1 MDRLLTRAH
10 GLFGAGAGSGGGEVF
25 AAGGGGGSVPPPP
38 AGGSGLGSGV
48 AAAGGVYEQSQA
60 GVSGLDVDSRQTAG
74 AGGAVAGQGR
84 AGAGVIRDQAR
95 TVAAATAPLGNSA
108 AGARLVVAAMDEHLA
123 AMQRQL
129 DTTTEQNKVLAARLR
144 QLAEAYRG
152 AGGAGMGA
160 GMPMAGMGRLPMG
173 GGAGG
178 GGLSGLSGLAALPA
192 SLMSG
197 RAGGRA
203 AQWSAAEPGLGGST
217 PGGSAGSPLGG
228 LTPDSSPREVAAA
241 IIHEAHRRGYS
252 PRQTIAILAD
262 AMQESGLRARAV
274 SPNGLWK
281 GIFQQDTSYPGRS
294 NPNTAISEFFDR
306 LGHHGGPSS
315 PDIWKSIFWLQQR
328 PGEPSA
334 AAAVAHGRQAY
345 LTEIQSRLP
354 KATALYRDIAGLW

>member
-10 GLFGAGAGSGGGEVF
+10 GLYGAGSGGGEVF
-25 AAGGGGGSVPPPP
+25 AAGGGGGSVPPP

-60 GVSGLDVDSRQTAG
+60 GVSGLDVDSGQTAR
-74 AGGAVAGQGR
+74 AGGAVADQGR

-129 DTTTEQNKVLAARLR
+129 DTPTEQNKVLAARLR

-178 GGLSGLSGLAALPA
+178 GGLSGLSGLAALSA
-192 SLMSG
+192 SLMRGGAGSGGDREPGSGFLDSMLGYDGRGSEPAQRAVAFAESKLGAPYVWGSQGPGAFDCSGLVKDSYAHAGISLPRSTYDMIRVGTTVDRSEIRAGDLVFSNFSG
-197 RAGGRA
+197 RGPEHVQLAVSPVQVIEA
-203 AQWSAAEPGLGGST
+203 PT
-217 PGGSAGSPLGG
+217 PGGHVQY
-228 LTPDSSPREVAAA
+228 SSVP
-241 IIHEAHRRGYS
+241 
-252 PRQTIAILAD
+252 
-262 AMQESGLRARAV
+262 
-274 SPNGLWK
+274 
-281 GIFQQDTSYPGRS
+281 
-294 NPNTAISEFFDR
+294 
-306 LGHHGGPSS
+306 
-315 PDIWKSIFWLQQR
+315 
-328 PGEPSA
+328 
-334 AAAVAHGRQAY
+334 HGRVVVK
-345 LTEIQSRLP
+345 RVV
-354 KATALYRDIAGLW
+354 

>member
-1 MDRLLTRAH
+1 MGVGEFVAGVDRLLTRAH

-60 GVSGLDVDSRQTAG
+60 GVSGLDVDSGQTAG
-74 AGGAVAGQGR
+74 AGGAVADQGR

-160 GMPMAGMGRLPMG
+160 GMPMAGMGRSADG
-173 GGAGG
+173 RRRGG

-197 RAGGRA
+197 GAGSGGGREPGSGFLDSMLGHDGRGSEPAQRAVAFAESKLGAPYVWGSQGPGAFDCSGLVKDSYAHAGISLPRSTYDMIRVGTTVDRSEIRAGDLVFSNFSGRGPEHVQLA
-203 AQWSAAEPGLGGST
+203 VSPVQVIEAPT
-217 PGGSAGSPLGG
+217 PGGHVQY
-228 LTPDSSPREVAAA
+228 SSVP
-241 IIHEAHRRGYS
+241 
-252 PRQTIAILAD
+252 
-262 AMQESGLRARAV
+262 
-274 SPNGLWK
+274 
-281 GIFQQDTSYPGRS
+281 
-294 NPNTAISEFFDR
+294 
-306 LGHHGGPSS
+306 
-315 PDIWKSIFWLQQR
+315 
-328 PGEPSA
+328 
-334 AAAVAHGRQAY
+334 HGRVVVK
-345 LTEIQSRLP
+345 RVV
-354 KATALYRDIAGLW
+354 